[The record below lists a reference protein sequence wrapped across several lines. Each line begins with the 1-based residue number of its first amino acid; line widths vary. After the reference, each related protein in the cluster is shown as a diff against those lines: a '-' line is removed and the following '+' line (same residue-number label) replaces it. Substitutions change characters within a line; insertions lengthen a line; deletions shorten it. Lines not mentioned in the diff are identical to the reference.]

1 MDNGIL
7 ETLIE
12 NYKLSKDEHIKILGI
27 LQKNI
32 FKDKTPENNPSIMF
46 VIGQPGCGKTTFI
59 QNTNLS
65 NYIVINSD
73 NYRQFSKYSE
83 EILAKYPTYYTK
95 FTNFDAHLWGDE
107 LFSYGIS
114 NGYSVLREKAPV
126 DYSLLELIKTLASKY
141 DVVINVVVTG
151 NLSSLLATRE
161 RYEKEIL
168 KNNNARLSNVDSHN
182 SCYDLLPD
190 FILKCLKYGA
200 KVNYVVPI
208 NKAFEIISV
217 DNDNINLLEKIRE
230 ESNKQSC
237 CNYKA
242 RMDNIKNSMLNRNA
256 PQEQFEEL
264 SRIEEVYFNIMG
276 SYSDNKFKK

>member
-1 MDNGIL
+1 MDNEIL
-7 ETLIE
+7 ETLIK
-12 NYKLSKDEHIKILGI
+12 NYKLSKDEHIKVLEILK
-27 LQKNI
+27 KNI
-32 FKDKTPENNPSIMF
+32 FKNKTSEKNPSIMF

-59 QNTNLS
+59 QNTNLF

-73 NYRQFSKYSE
+73 DYRQFSKYSE

-107 LFSYGIS
+107 LFSYAIS

-168 KNNNARLSNVDSHN
+168 KNNNARLSNIDSHN
-182 SCYDLLPD
+182 RCYDLLPD
-190 FILKCLKYGA
+190 FILKFLKYGA

-208 NKAFEIISV
+208 INAFEIISV

-264 SRIEEVYFNIMG
+264 SRIEEVYFNIMS